1 MVTIS
6 QKVVLQYRDERAV
19 TIPNDY
25 ILVGPTNGK
34 SYLRVK
40 ATCQSIIQL
49 MTGGRVARTSS
60 IHASS
65 SLRELVQAR
74 NHQLDHVR
82 DPDAPD
88 DGEQAQ
94 LFDDGPANPSTPPKK
109 RKASRIAMPEMVT
122 IQVGSTPV
130 EVLIHGRRPR
140 STDLAVELEAT
151 QLEAVIIHL
160 REDSA
165 QVVQEVEAIL
175 ASKQGVNNKVEA
187 VLQLLRAHGLAHDQE
202 EKRGAQLAANQELVS
217 NSNGFLTLSA
227 SHTIAFL
234 RCLQYG
240 IEGPEGTHAI
250 VQKDKDP
257 HAGEEAMPHLPSFIE
272 LAMNSTNAIMK
283 QANELEVALQLA
295 TAFDQ
300 GLTMQQAIGKVSQA
314 STSCQRSIPSIAMFV
329 QKFGGGSPG
338 FPFLHFLNGFSK
350 SFNASLQI
358 GTETM
363 QLLSTLDFRV
373 ATQIYPMIRISLWA
387 TMLTSPKS
395 QDGFAKILTQ
405 SDIQRLKTSQ
415 MLPAVQ
421 QAEAMLQDAWR
432 VQQQM
437 KAMKARPEAVL
448 QKAFGRMAAK
458 KPEPASSQGVT
469 SVLDASPKAIAL
481 LQNNHMELGNMY
493 TNSADHGPKVFVLE
507 SMDDSHATM
516 RHQPIFQADESV
528 QVPLEHLRKWRP
540 AKVAQTK
547 VCPPE
552 LAKACLP
559 SMHAM
564 IQDELQKSKV
574 AMALHSAIANH
585 EVDHEDVAFVHSP
598 QGLFSLKAKKKNAI
612 KLIPL
617 GQVAKHKGPGAPP
630 KLAIQHAGSHWVI
643 TSWRQNTSFQG
654 EDPGCLASPYWW
666 AKPAAKAEE
675 ANLVHSYVLEDG
687 IRIPCL
693 TNSHHVAVHDQL
705 LYSTEEPCASSS
717 SQHQAKKKK
726 TS

>member
-1 MVTIS
+1 MIAVGFKRSILDGTTICC
-6 QKVVLQYRDERAV
+6 QL
-19 TIPNDY
+19 
-25 ILVGPTNGK
+25 
-34 SYLRVK
+34 
-40 ATCQSIIQL
+40 AT
-49 MTGGRVARTSS
+49 
-60 IHASS
+60 
-65 SLRELVQAR
+65 
-74 NHQLDHVR
+74 
-82 DPDAPD
+82 
-88 DGEQAQ
+88 
-94 LFDDGPANPSTPPKK
+94 
-109 RKASRIAMPEMVT
+109 
-122 IQVGSTPV
+122 
-130 EVLIHGRRPR
+130 
-140 STDLAVELEAT
+140 
-151 QLEAVIIHL
+151 
-160 REDSA
+160 
-165 QVVQEVEAIL
+165 
-175 ASKQGVNNKVEA
+175 
-187 VLQLLRAHGLAHDQE
+187 QE

-217 NSNGFLTLSA
+217 NSNGHLAPLTGQEGFLTLSA

-373 ATQIYPMIRISLWA
+373 ATQIYPMKRISLWA

-405 SDIQRLKTSQ
+405 SDIQRLKTS
-415 MLPAVQ
+415 
-421 QAEAMLQDAWR
+421 LQSSR
-432 VQQQM
+432 
-437 KAMKARPEAVL
+437 
-448 QKAFGRMAAK
+448 QKPCFR
-458 KPEPASSQGVT
+458 
-469 SVLDASPKAIAL
+469 
-481 LQNNHMELGNMY
+481 Y

-654 EDPGCLASPYWW
+654 EDPGCLVPYWW

>member
-1 MVTIS
+1 MLGFKRSILDGTTICC
-6 QKVVLQYRDERAV
+6 QL
-19 TIPNDY
+19 
-25 ILVGPTNGK
+25 
-34 SYLRVK
+34 
-40 ATCQSIIQL
+40 AT
-49 MTGGRVARTSS
+49 
-60 IHASS
+60 
-65 SLRELVQAR
+65 
-74 NHQLDHVR
+74 
-82 DPDAPD
+82 
-88 DGEQAQ
+88 
-94 LFDDGPANPSTPPKK
+94 
-109 RKASRIAMPEMVT
+109 
-122 IQVGSTPV
+122 
-130 EVLIHGRRPR
+130 
-140 STDLAVELEAT
+140 
-151 QLEAVIIHL
+151 
-160 REDSA
+160 
-165 QVVQEVEAIL
+165 
-175 ASKQGVNNKVEA
+175 
-187 VLQLLRAHGLAHDQE
+187 QE

-217 NSNGFLTLSA
+217 NSNGHLAPLTGQEGFLTLSA

-234 RCLQYG
+234 RCLQHG

-257 HAGEEAMPHLPSFIE
+257 TQETIQKGWTWCVISAQVEEAMPHLPSFIE

-329 QKFGGGSPG
+329 QKFGGGLLG

-448 QKAFGRMAAK
+448 QKAFGRMAVRTTLFLCSKQKQGREAKQWASLEEILQAFTNEIQDSAGTAAQAK

-481 LQNNHMELGNMY
+481 LQNNRMELGNMY

-528 QVPLEHLRKWRP
+528 QVPLERLRKWRP

-552 LAKACLP
+552 LAK
-559 SMHAM
+559 
-564 IQDELQKSKV
+564 D
-574 AMALHSAIANH
+574 
-585 EVDHEDVAFVHSP
+585 
-598 QGLFSLKAKKKNAI
+598 
-612 KLIPL
+612 
-617 GQVAKHKGPGAPP
+617 
-630 KLAIQHAGSHWVI
+630 
-643 TSWRQNTSFQG
+643 
-654 EDPGCLASPYWW
+654 DPGRAPEIESCHGLAFGHCQS
-666 AKPAAKAEE
+666 
-675 ANLVHSYVLEDG
+675 
-687 IRIPCL
+687 
-693 TNSHHVAVHDQL
+693 
-705 LYSTEEPCASSS
+705 
-717 SQHQAKKKK
+717 
-726 TS
+726 